1 MGRSV
6 RQTLPTPDLMSTQS
20 QQNTME
26 ETCDEGILCKHCH
39 QDTPMYPQKDTPMYP
54 QKDSEEDCSLYC
66 ADCYWDLDA
75 ERKRKRRSF
84 QKQNP
89 EVFEEYRKHVAD
101 VLGVTYIPLTKEET
115 KIEAK

>member
-1 MGRSV
+1 
-6 RQTLPTPDLMSTQS
+6 MSTQS

-26 ETCDEGILCKHCH
+26 EMCDEGMLCKHCH
-39 QDTPMYPQKDTPMYP
+39 QETPMYPQKDTPMYP
-54 QKDSEEDCSLYC
+54 QRDSEEDCSLYC

-89 EVFEEYRKHVAD
+89 EVFEEYRKHVAY
-101 VLGVTYIPLTKEET
+101 VLGVMYVPFTKEDT
-115 KIEAK
+115 KIEPK